1 MAQVTSVQTLE
12 KHIETY
18 RALPI
23 TALTKHYL
31 ETPQDKQAL
40 HIIYNVVLAEKY
52 AAQTDAL
59 NAQSTAHYQE
69 AIQALDKLD
78 NPALSI
84 WVNTSCGFYYYT
96 YSELA
101 KAYNYFLKS
110 SFQLREV
117 PSNNLLRPTEV
128 YLRNAYFFG
137 NINEPEMAISYL
149 EAAKKI
155 TPKKSK
161 TYAEILFSL
170 GYHHALLNKTN
181 LAEEYYTKAKCIA
194 QEIGDDVRK
203 AKALGE
209 LAIIAIEKKELTTA
223 EELLLEDIKISKKEG
238 DYRNSM
244 YAQILLSELYLKQ
257 QKLEKAKQNI
267 AEAEAYAKS
276 KNYLKGFE
284 KEIIE
289 HKIQLAALEG
299 DTLTEL
305 TNHRALDEIYKH
317 LAVTDGEEVIVKINQ
332 NLQNQNFAL
341 QLAAKQ
347 AKLEKAK
354 LLRITLIVFCS
365 LLFIVCVLAII
376 LYNRK
381 LKLQE
386 TTYQRN
392 VLSFRLEKSAS
403 EKRLEETHKTLKS
416 YKRYLQEKN
425 EQVAKLEV
433 QIEKIGKSPSKY
445 LERKNKLLRQLLEE
459 HLMTDENWY
468 AFKEAFIKEQSDFY
482 LNLKQQLPD
491 LTESHLRI
499 VILQKMELNNI
510 EIANI
515 LGVTPAA
522 VKKAKQRL
530 RKKYNESYDAL
541 F

>member
-1 MAQVTSVQTLE
+1 MAQVASVQTLE

-52 AAQTDAL
+52 VAQTDAL
-59 NAQSTAHYQE
+59 NTQSTAHYQE

-110 SFQLREV
+110 SFQLKEV

-149 EAAKKI
+149 EEAKKI

-161 TYAEILFSL
+161 TYAEILFSF
-170 GYHHALLNKTN
+170 GYHYALLNKTD

-276 KNYLKGFE
+276 KDYLKGFE

-365 LLFIVCVLAII
+365 LLFIVCILAII

-433 QIEKIGKSPSKY
+433 QIEKIGKSSSKY

-499 VILQKMELNNI
+499 VILQKMELNNV